1 MNSPVSSSENNSEV
15 VSFSRVKNSQT
26 FEPDELT
33 GQTDNFEPFGK
44 KPKKKNCRVEELD
57 SGANMTKVL
66 NLKMIK
72 MLFRTMM
79 NNSTVLIKVSQPKV
93 N

>member
-1 MNSPVSSSENNSEV
+1 MNSLVSNSENNSEV
-15 VSFSRVKNSQT
+15 VSFSRGKNSRT

-44 KPKKKNCRVEELD
+44 KPKKKNYRFEELA

-72 MLFRTMM
+72 MFFQTMM
-79 NNSTVLIKVSQPKV
+79 NSSTVLIKGSQPKV

>member
-1 MNSPVSSSENNSEV
+1 MNSLVSNSENNSEV
-15 VSFSRVKNSQT
+15 VSFSRGKNSRT

-44 KPKKKNCRVEELD
+44 KPKKNYRFEELA

-66 NLKMIK
+66 NSKMIK
-72 MLFRTMM
+72 MFFQTMI
-79 NNSTVLIKVSQPKV
+79 NSSTVLIKGSQPKV